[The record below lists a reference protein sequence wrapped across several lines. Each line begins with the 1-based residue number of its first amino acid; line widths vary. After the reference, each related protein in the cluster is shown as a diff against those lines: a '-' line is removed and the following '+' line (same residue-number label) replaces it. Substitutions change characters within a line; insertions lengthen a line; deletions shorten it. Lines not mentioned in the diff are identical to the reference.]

1 MDAHNVPTFSR
12 FLRPATASLVLAAT
26 LSAAGCSS
34 YQPNW
39 RSLGVYKLDI
49 NQGNFLTDDQVEKLK
64 VGQTKQQVRA
74 ILGSPLLTDAFHQ
87 NRWDY
92 VYEFRRQGVTVEHRN
107 FAVFFDDDKLARWE
121 GDEMPKSIADLN
133 KAAAER
139 TMAKMPAADDPGWL
153 GWLVDLFKK

>member
-12 FLRPATASLVLAAT
+12 FLRPAAALLVIAAT
-26 LSAAGCSS
+26 VSAAGCSS

-92 VYEFRRQGVTVEHRN
+92 VYEFRRQGVTMEHRN
-107 FAVFFDDDKLARWE
+107 FAVFFEDDKLARWE
-121 GDEMPKSIADLN
+121 GD
-133 KAAAER
+133 
-139 TMAKMPAADDPGWL
+139 KMPTSAVEANRSATDKSLKTEAEEESG
-153 GWLVDLFKK
+153 LVRWFKGIFGK